1 MENPQKITD
10 SKAVI
15 SLLAELFPEC
25 FSIKGPA
32 KPLKIGI
39 FHDLVSRLEQ
49 DERVSK
55 TTLRSTLRHYTNSW
69 RYLEAIKVDAKRVDL
84 DGTQGD
90 VIDKEHADFAAT
102 QLESSKAKVAATK
115 KNTAKPKK
123 KPATNKN
130 FKSKPAVTK
139 LTESQSKKSIP
150 KPVAVKL
157 TDADMK
163 VGTAVSVKVGKSPL
177 PAVIT
182 EVQKDGVQVQLNTG
196 MVVKVTQDQLRLM
209 NHGK

>member
-15 SLLAELFPEC
+15 SLLAELFPNC
-25 FSIKGPA
+25 FSTKGPA
-32 KPLKIGI
+32 KPLKIGV
-39 FHDLVSRLEQ
+39 FQDLVVRLES

-69 RYLEAIKVDAKRVDL
+69 RYLEALKENAHRVDL
-84 DGTQGD
+84 DGVEGD
-90 VIDKEHADFAAT
+90 VIDKEHADFAAS
-102 QLESSKAKVAATK
+102 QLETSKAKVAASK
-115 KNTAKPKK
+115 KNAPKK
-123 KPATNKN
+123 KAATNKN
-130 FKSKPAVTK
+130 FKNKPSGTK
-139 LTESQSKKSIP
+139 LKSNHSQKSAP

-157 TDADMK
+157 TESDLKA
-163 VGTAVSVKVGKSPL
+163 GTPVSVKVGKSPM

-182 EVQKDGVQVQLNTG
+182 DIQKDGIQVQLNTG
-196 MVVKVTQDQLRLM
+196 MVVKVSQDQLRLM

>member
-15 SLLAELFPEC
+15 ALLAELFPDC
-25 FSIKGPA
+25 FSTKGPA

-39 FHDLVSRLEQ
+39 FQDLVTRLEN

-69 RYLEAIKVDAKRVDL
+69 RYLEALKENAHRVDL
-84 DGTQGD
+84 DGVEGD
-90 VIDKEHADFAAT
+90 VIDKEHADFAAS
-102 QLESSKAKVAATK
+102 QLETSKAKVAASK
-115 KNTAKPKK
+115 KNTPKK
-123 KPATNKN
+123 KAATNKT
-130 FKSKPAVTK
+130 FKNKPSVNK
-139 LTESQSKKSIP
+139 LTTQQAKKSAP

-157 TDADMK
+157 SETDLKA
-163 VGTAVSVKVGKSPL
+163 GTAVSVKVGKSPM
-177 PAVIT
+177 PAVIKDI
-182 EVQKDGVQVQLNTG
+182 QKDGIQVQLNTG
-196 MVVKVTQDQLRLM
+196 MVVKVSQDQLRLM

>member
-1 MENPQKITD
+1 MENLQKITD

-15 SLLAELFPEC
+15 TLLAELFPES
-25 FSIKGPA
+25 FSVKGPA

-39 FHDLVSRLEQ
+39 FHDLVARLEQ

-69 RYLEAIKVDAKRVDL
+69 RYLEAIKADAHRVDL
-84 DGTQGD
+84 DGVQGD

-102 QLESSKAKVAATK
+102 QLETSKAKVAASK
-115 KNTAKPKK
+115 KSVSKK
-123 KPATNKN
+123 KPVTNKN
-130 FKSKPAVTK
+130 FKSKPAGTK
-139 LTESQSKKSIP
+139 ITSTQSKKSVA

-157 TDADMK
+157 TETDLK

-182 EVQKDGVQVQLNTG
+182 EIQKDGIQVQLNTG
-196 MVVKVTQDQLRLM
+196 MVVKVSQDQLRLM